1 MSATAEVQSGLEGVV
16 AFATEIAEPDRE
28 GGALRY
34 RGVDIEELV
43 GNVPFEQVWGLLVDG
58 TLQPGLP
65 PAEPHPLSVRSGD
78 PRVDVQS
85 ALAMLA
91 PQWGF
96 GQLIDISDEEAR
108 DNLARASVMA
118 LSFVAQSARGIG
130 KPPVPQREIDK
141 AKSIPERFLIRW
153 RGEANPDHVKAIDAY
168 WNSAAE
174 HGMNA
179 STFTA
184 RVVASTGADVA
195 AALSAAVGALSGPL
209 HGGAPSRVLKM
220 LDDVAEFGDAEQYV
234 KDVLD
239 SGQRLMGFGHRVYRA
254 EDPRARV
261 LRRTAHEIDAPR
273 VEVAE
278 ALEKAALAELQARRP
293 DRVLA
298 TNVEFWSAVVLDFAE
313 VPPELFTPMFTCAR
327 TAGWSAHI
335 MEQKREGKLIR
346 PTAKYVG
353 PRRGR
358 CRTCA
363 ERIELEVGPASGRG
377 PGTDPHVLREHPGG
391 AEPRPQRAQRGRASA
406 PSSAAAARLVTVVE
420 RGHDLA
426 RRAGGE
432 TRRRRAR
439 PGRGGRIDLAG
450 DRPAVGA
457 VVGLGPPAVEHAEL
471 QAAVEGRLH
480 AARAAGLQRRPRQV
494 QPHVAAAHQP
504 GRRVEVVVV
513 EEHHPLADDLGRL
526 EPEQALQRRA
536 WPPRRADGPC
546 RPGPPAPAGRRPAAR
561 ASSPGRG
568 SAGPAACRWPPGGRT
583 RASATS
589 GSNARAAA
597 ST

>member
-34 RGVDIEELV
+34 RGVNIEELV
-43 GNVPFEQVWGLLVDG
+43 GKVPFEQVWGLLVDG
-58 TLQPGLP
+58 KLLPGMP
-65 PAEPHPLSVRSGD
+65 PAEPHPLFVHSGD

-85 ALAMLA
+85 ALAMLG

-96 GQLIDISDEEAR
+96 GELIDISDEEAR

-130 KPPVPQREIDK
+130 KAPVPQREVDK

-153 RGEANPDHVKAIDAY
+153 RGEADPKHVDAIDAY
-168 WNSAAE
+168 WISAAE

-220 LDDVAEFGDAEQYV
+220 LDEVDQMGDAERYV
-234 KDVLD
+234 KDLLD
-239 SGQRLMGFGHRVYRA
+239 RGERLMGFGHRIYRA
-254 EDPRARV
+254 EDPRAKV
-261 LRRTAHEIDAPR
+261 LRETSRRLGSPR

-278 ALEKAALAELQARRP
+278 ALEEAALAELQARKP

-298 TNVEFWSAVVLDFAE
+298 TNVEFWSAVVLDFAQ

-335 MEQKREGKLIR
+335 LEQKREGRLIR

-353 PRRGR
+353 P
-358 CRTCA
+358 A
-363 ERIELEVGPASGRG
+363 
-377 PGTDPHVLREHPGG
+377 
-391 AEPRPQRAQRGRASA
+391 PRPLS
-406 PSSAAAARLVTVVE
+406 
-420 RGHDLA
+420 DL
-426 RRAGGE
+426 
-432 TRRRRAR
+432 
-439 PGRGGRIDLAG
+439 
-450 DRPAVGA
+450 
-457 VVGLGPPAVEHAEL
+457 
-471 QAAVEGRLH
+471 Q
-480 AARAAGLQRRPRQV
+480 
-494 QPHVAAAHQP
+494 
-504 GRRVEVVVV
+504 
-513 EEHHPLADDLGRL
+513 
-526 EPEQALQRRA
+526 
-536 WPPRRADGPC
+536 
-546 RPGPPAPAGRRPAAR
+546 
-561 ASSPGRG
+561 S
-568 SAGPAACRWPPGGRT
+568 
-583 RASATS
+583 
-589 GSNARAAA
+589 
-597 ST
+597 